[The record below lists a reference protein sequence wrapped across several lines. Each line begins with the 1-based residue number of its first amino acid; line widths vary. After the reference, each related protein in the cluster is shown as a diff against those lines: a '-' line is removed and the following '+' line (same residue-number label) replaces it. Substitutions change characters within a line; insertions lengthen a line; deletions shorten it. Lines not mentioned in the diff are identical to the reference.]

1 MAVSTRLVGALVL
14 EIGLM
19 AAPARADSFVAPWI
33 GVDVGSRI
41 GSSAVD
47 AGVNVGSTF
56 GQTIGVDFDFG
67 YAPDYFG
74 SNLDSHLLTAMG
86 NVTVGIPFGG
96 TSAPRFRPY
105 VTAGVGLIRASID
118 VPRSSFS
125 VASHDFGVNVGGGV
139 MGFFASHIGVRADL
153 RYVHST
159 NDDGDT
165 TTPYGVIDL
174 SRLHFWRTSFGLVL
188 R

>member
-1 MAVSTRLVGALVL
+1 MAVSTRVIGALVL
-14 EIGLM
+14 GIGLM

-33 GVDVGSRI
+33 GVDAGSRI
-41 GSSAVD
+41 GSSTID
-47 AGVNVGSTF
+47 AGVNVGSTI
-56 GQTIGVDFDFG
+56 GQVIGVDFDLG

-74 SNLDSHLLTAMG
+74 PNLDSHVLTAMG

-118 VPRSSFS
+118 VPRSNSS
-125 VASHDFGVNVGGGV
+125 VASNDFGVNVGGGV

-159 NDDGDT
+159 NDDGGT